1 MCFCTLDDVHMSTL
15 LYSKTFISPAKS
27 IWFTKTGRQNLGYI
41 KSVLDHQG
49 RGHLEATLYQRTVT
63 HEDHWDCQT
72 LNMLSKYNFPR
83 YHYCLSYIYA
93 EVLLISPIRELYR
106 NRYYLATKLTFNNN
120 YCVKKQQLVKQI
132 ALPTSDW
139 LNYRKLIW
147 YGAHPCPSTPTWG
160 SHGIGVCLL
169 CQNRTAPRFT
179 HTYLLWAR
187 MGIFVGTPYKELL
200 QRRWKCFITS
210 SEIWA
215 WNKTTDSKLNWILLI
230 HCKRSQNVQGHI
242 PFSQYD

>member
-120 YCVKKQQLVKQI
+120 NCVIVFKKQTAAGQTNSTAHIWLAQLQKTDMIWGSSLPKHTHLGLTWDRCVF
-132 ALPTSDW
+132 ALPE
-139 LNYRKLIW
+139 
-147 YGAHPCPSTPTWG
+147 
-160 SHGIGVCLL
+160 
-169 CQNRTAPRFT
+169 QNRSTIHPHVPA
-179 HTYLLWAR
+179 
-187 MGIFVGTPYKELL
+187 VGTHGYICWHTI
-200 QRRWKCFITS
+200 QGTIT
-210 SEIWA
+210 EKIKMFYYIV
-215 WNKTTDSKLNWILLI
+215 WNMSLE
-230 HCKRSQNVQGHI
+230 
-242 PFSQYD
+242 